1 MNTEQAKPKTE
12 IELAAEK
19 FEYLASGAPLS
30 NVLYGYPSQ
39 KRLWWLAAQ
48 ALFEQA
54 ERKKGCDKNK
64 FYGHNFCRN
73 CGKDLNAPGV
83 TFDGCCWAESAIA
96 ENKPL
101 ALEQVKA
108 IEEPPRLWIV
118 DLWGEMEPHY
128 ELVNWEVLCACP
140 LELKLHCISLDGGD
154 DFVTLENYGKTWL
167 AYDHEP
173 KEAE

>member
-83 TFDGCCWAESAIA
+83 TFDGCCWAESAIV

-101 ALEQVKA
+101 TPCDLCRHN
-108 IEEPPRLWIV
+108 PPSSC
-118 DLWGEMEPHY
+118 DGKPCSM
-128 ELVNWEVLCACP
+128 CP
-140 LELKLHCISLDGGD
+140 
-154 DFVTLENYGKTWL
+154 V
-167 AYDHEP
+167 EP
-173 KEAE
+173 KEA